1 MKNTCFPDETVLNQV
16 QKVAI
21 PSFVIGSPTPFPPA
35 IVSNSSGF
43 CFPQPFNF
51 CNAPP
56 QLQQQSNSPAS
67 FGSTATASTGIGSCI
82 PAKDATFSSGPS
94 FSFQASPT
102 LSGNGTSYSNN
113 ASIFGAP
120 QHQSATSHQTG
131 NASFASFGTP
141 GKPTYNTFCLI

>member
-21 PSFVIGSPTPFPPA
+21 PSFVIRSPTPFSPA
-35 IVSNSSGF
+35 LVSNSSGA
-43 CFPQPFNF
+43 CFAQPFNF
-51 CNAPP
+51 GNAPP
-56 QLQQQSNSPAS
+56 QPQQQSNSPAS

-82 PAKDATFSSGPS
+82 PAKDATFSSVPS

-120 QHQSATSHQTG
+120 RYQSATSHQTG
-131 NASFASFGTP
+131 IASFGTP
-141 GKPTYNTFCLI
+141 GKCTYNTFCLIWC